1 MNTVDLYKND
11 FYAWTQWPAQ
21 ALVARTV
28 AELDWENLQKEL
40 EFLDKQEYREF
51 VSRLAGLVGICLN
64 GSSNPVGVAV
74 VGS

>member
-1 MNTVDLYKND
+1 MNKVDPYKND
-11 FYAWTQWPAQ
+11 FYAWTQWQAQ

-40 EFLDKQEYREF
+40 ESLDKQEYRELI
-51 VSRLAGLVGICLN
+51 SRLAGLVGVCSN
-64 GSSNPVGVAV
+64 GSSNPRGVAA

>member
-1 MNTVDLYKND
+1 MNKVDLYKND
-11 FYAWTQWPAQ
+11 FYASTHWQAQ

-40 EFLDKQEYREF
+40 ESLDRQEYREL
-51 VSRLAGLVGICLN
+51 VSRLAGLVGICSN
-64 GSSNPVGVAV
+64 GSSNPRGVAV